1 MNWFLVEL
9 EIDIFGK
16 FSEVVQAENKDDC
29 ELITLHQTSKKY
41 NCSKEMINIVSC
53 KKIK

>member
-16 FSEVVQAENKDDC
+16 FSEVVEADNKEDC
-29 ELITLHQTSKKY
+29 EFISVHQTSKKY
-41 NCSKEMINIVSC
+41 NCPKEMINIVSC
-53 KKIK
+53 RKIK